1 MNEFTF
7 LRGPHGGSQKCCQH
21 HERTSLDRHKNL
33 LCDKNSM
40 PHRIFSLCLSFFLVM
55 AAVIN
60 PSLRAETS
68 TSHTTNSPSS
78 SDHSQDATIVSHLQ
92 QARFKLSYV
101 VFAYGGRPGTAVH
114 NIEDALLSYDVQG
127 GRLLQVNW
135 GNPSS
140 KYVSAI
146 YLKEALKELNDAEA
160 RVPDSGP
167 VHKNISSA
175 INVVN
180 ECLKLGG
187 V

>member
-68 TSHTTNSPSS
+68 TSDTTNSPSS

-160 RVPDSGP
+160 RVPYSGP

-175 INVVN
+175 IQVVN

>member
-1 MNEFTF
+1 
-7 LRGPHGGSQKCCQH
+7 
-21 HERTSLDRHKNL
+21 
-33 LCDKNSM
+33 M
-40 PHRIFSLCLSFFLVM
+40 PHRTFSLWLSFFLVM
-55 AAVIN
+55 SAVIN

-68 TSHTTNSPSS
+68 TSDATNSPSA
-78 SDHSQDATIVSHLQ
+78 SDHSHDATIVSLLQ

-101 VFAYGGRPGTAVH
+101 VFAYGGRPGNAVH
-114 NIEDALLSYDVQG
+114 NIENALLSYDVQG

>member
-1 MNEFTF
+1 
-7 LRGPHGGSQKCCQH
+7 
-21 HERTSLDRHKNL
+21 
-33 LCDKNSM
+33 M
-40 PHRIFSLCLSFFLVM
+40 PHRTFSLWLSFFLVM
-55 AAVIN
+55 SAVIN

-68 TSHTTNSPSS
+68 TSDTTNSPSS

-135 GNPSS
+135 SNPSS

-146 YLKEALKELNDAEA
+146 YLKEALKDLSDAEA
-160 RVPDSGP
+160 MVPDGSS

-175 INVVN
+175 IHVIN

>member
-1 MNEFTF
+1 
-7 LRGPHGGSQKCCQH
+7 
-21 HERTSLDRHKNL
+21 
-33 LCDKNSM
+33 M
-40 PHRIFSLCLSFFLVM
+40 PHRILSVCLSFFLVM
-55 AAVIN
+55 AVVIN

-68 TSHTTNSPSS
+68 TADATNSPSAP
-78 SDHSQDATIVSHLQ
+78 DHSQDATIVSHLQ